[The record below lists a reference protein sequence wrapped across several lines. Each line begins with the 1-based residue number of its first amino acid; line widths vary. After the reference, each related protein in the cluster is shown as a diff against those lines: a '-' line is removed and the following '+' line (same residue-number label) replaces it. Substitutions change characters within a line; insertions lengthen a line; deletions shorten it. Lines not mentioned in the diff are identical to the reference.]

1 MEPHPAGYLISLK
14 PNIVLIDILGEWVN
28 LYQISNLFSAFW
40 SLWKR
45 IYIVAAQKQMP
56 LKHTRVYTWPRTG
69 RPLSFKRKR
78 HQVYNRS

>member
-1 MEPHPAGYLISLK
+1 MEPHPAGNLISLK
-14 PNIVLIDILGEWVN
+14 PNIVLIDILDEWVN

-45 IYIVAAQKQMP
+45 IYSVAAQKQMP
-56 LKHTRVYTWPRTG
+56 LKRTRVYTGPRTG

-78 HQVYNRS
+78 HQV